1 MIPKHTDLPEKAKL
15 DLIPLGP
22 LDHLAASIVAAN
34 LQVVMGLLTDIR
46 EDRPQPEHA
55 YLERRRQ
62 YDAAKIIDTLA
73 AEDGGAPLR
82 LGLTGQDLCTP
93 VLTFVYGESQLGG
106 RAALVS
112 MHRLVDSDP
121 EVTYLR
127 TTKVCIHEVG
137 HLLGLSHCWE
147 TGCLM
152 RFPRDLEQLDGM
164 PLRLCSTCEYE
175 IARHLK
181 ILYTNSI

>member
-1 MIPKHTDLPEKAKL
+1 MTPKSADVPQQAII

-22 LDHLAASIVAAN
+22 LDHLATSIVAAN

-46 EDRPQPEHA
+46 EDRPQPEYA
-55 YLERRRQ
+55 YLDGRRQ
-62 YDAAKIIDTLA
+62 YDAARIIDALA
-73 AEDGGAPLR
+73 TEDGGAPLR

-112 MHRLVDSDP
+112 MYRLTDSDP

-147 TGCLM
+147 TACLM

-164 PLRLCSTCEYE
+164 PLRLCSTCQYE
-175 IARHLK
+175 IARRLK
-181 ILYTNSI
+181 IVAQNSV